1 MPLIF
6 EIRKDLR
13 GMDRISHYYFYSG
26 IFEPPCFFVLSGK
39 YTLYTVRFCKER
51 GVGSAERVLIK

>member
-13 GMDRISHYYFYSG
+13 DMDRIFPIIFIVGFLNCLAFLFYPGS
-26 IFEPPCFFVLSGK
+26 
-39 YTLYTVRFCKER
+39 TLCIQLDSVKREESDQQKKF
-51 GVGSAERVLIK
+51 

>member
-13 GMDRISHYYFYSG
+13 GMDRISHYYFFIVG
-26 IFEPPCFFVLSGK
+26 FLSHLAFLFYPGS
-39 YTLYTVRFCKER
+39 TLCIQFDSVKREESDQQKEF
-51 GVGSAERVLIK
+51 